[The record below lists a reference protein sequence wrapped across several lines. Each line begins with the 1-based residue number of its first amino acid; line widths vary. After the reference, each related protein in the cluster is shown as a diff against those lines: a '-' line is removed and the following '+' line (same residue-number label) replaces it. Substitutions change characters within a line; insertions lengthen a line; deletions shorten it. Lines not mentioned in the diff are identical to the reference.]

1 MQWCGGRGPKAEGI
15 HAAAAVV
22 HGCNGRQAD
31 DIPNAAVHGGRGAG
45 KPDAGLGQRRGR
57 GGPARGGG
65 GCADGCND
73 GLGDGALP
81 EVVVAVR
88 GCRCAALAGLI
99 QVEAHVDNLRDDAET
114 TGEHAVEAIAAAA
127 RAEGMAARPQR
138 RKSDHPTWL
147 HKALDSA
154 AAKVAD
160 VLVTLALGW
169 LLHHVTIRP

>member
-1 MQWCGGRGPKAEGI
+1 MSDLDEKLAAYLADRASEKANGVTLEKVYEAQVRLAN
-15 HAAAAVV
+15 HFDKHVHDDVV
-22 HGCNGRQAD
+22 KFESGDNHRASMD
-31 DIPNAAVHGGRGAG
+31 
-45 KPDAGLGQRRGR
+45 RR
-57 GGPARGGG
+57 
-65 GCADGCND
+65 
-73 GLGDGALP
+73 
-81 EVVVAVR
+81 
-88 GCRCAALAGLI
+88 LI

-154 AAKVAD
+154 AAKVAV